1 METLMLIVE
10 CKKPLF
16 LTKQHSPDGTKS
28 YDLAK
33 WCKFEKV
40 EIDSFET
47 LCATLRSLE
56 SEPRKCIIRGDSEI
70 KEGFSNTKQLLANG
84 GQVVP
89 EATRWLLFDFD
100 GRGGKWAEWASEAL
114 SNPEGM
120 VKRFLAEECPKELAE
135 ASVYWQYGSSIGVD
149 KEKFSL
155 HLWVYLS
162 EPVLSPKAYYLQ
174 HGFDGSLDGACQ
186 PHYTATPI
194 FTDMVDPMPVRSGVL
209 VGGGDMDASPI
220 LNIQKTYSNSG
231 DARMVGHKDA
241 RAMMEDYDSLKPDEA
256 GARHPVV
263 ISWSL
268 SAIANGMD
276 SFEVESL
283 VMSKL
288 IEWDK
293 EPAIAQRD
301 AASMVK
307 GAVAM
312 VAAGRVVVDHTTNAE
327 VAFDEDVADV
337 VVEDAAGQTKE
348 LCGPSILDKI
358 KEAPDAYQAFK
369 DNLKDMGS
377 MDEAQLLDLED
388 VLVDV
393 GVIVDSKP
401 KAGQMTRARLGKLV
415 KASGGDGGSGISAE
429 VVERYKET
437 WSQTY
442 CSEKNGAFCYFFYN
456 KADKSL
462 RLASKRDELDS
473 MCSYITAEGKKAQAL
488 LFREEFYRTIHEER
502 QIVEWVPVTKPF
514 GEPMTR
520 FEQRGDGK
528 LNAIV
533 EVSVIKHLELL
544 KNRHD
549 SVEVPERFETLMDKE
564 YAVVWN
570 VLKAVL
576 ARRFLGNKKSTIWVH
591 CSSDWGKSFFFSITD
606 FALTMDNGYSSEN
619 FKGDDPAE
627 LAKYIY
633 LFIDEAEKFS
643 KEMKLDTLS
652 YRRLWGGQT
661 SVKLPAR
668 IIASANS
675 MTDLSGGVD
684 KQLINRVTKIKVDGR
699 KLDDVMS
706 EQGWSTELAKKW
718 YDAMVSRRMHEWLM
732 EWGEADDFTVV
743 TDEVYKA
750 FLKKGVMDDVEDIE
764 ETLKGDFWD
773 HFLWGHLVKVGNLYR
788 LKTRSAGHTTAW
800 ASDEYLYMDNGSDK
814 EPDRRR
820 LYIKGVSAWSET
832 YIKRTFGK
840 KHYAILKAVPNI
852 ETLAQVLGGTRCT
865 KLPNRVSFKGIYF
878 DVAGLEGLEE
888 VFGATK
894 EG

>member
-1 METLMLIVE
+1 MIIVE

-47 LCATLRSLE
+47 LCTTLRSLE

-70 KEGFSNTKQLLANG
+70 KEGFNNTKQLLANG

-100 GRGGKWAEWASEAL
+100 GKKGKWTEWASEAL

-174 HGFDGSLDGACQ
+174 HGFDGSLDGACL

-209 VGGGDMDASPI
+209 VGGGDMDAAPI
-220 LNIQKTYSNSG
+220 LNVQKTYSNSG
-231 DARMVGHKDA
+231 DARMVGHKDP
-241 RAMMEDYDSLKPDEA
+241 RTMMEDYDRLKPDDG

-276 SFEVESL
+276 AFEVESL

-293 EPAIAQRD
+293 DPATAQRD
-301 AASMVK
+301 AVNMVK

-312 VAAGRVVVDHTTNAE
+312 VAAGRVVVDHTTDVM
-327 VAFDEDVADV
+327 VAFDDEEDEKE
-337 VVEDAAGQTKE
+337 VEDPQAQKLE

-358 KEAPDAYQAFK
+358 KDAPDAYQAFK
-369 DNLKDMGS
+369 DNLKRIGS
-377 MDEAQLLDLED
+377 LDATQLLDLED
-388 VLVDV
+388 ILSDR
-393 GVIVDSKP
+393 GVIVDKTP
-401 KAGQMTRARLGKLV
+401 KAGQLTRARLGKLI
-415 KASGGDGGSGISAE
+415 KSSESGGGGGVNSE
-429 VVERYKET
+429 VVARYKET
-437 WSQTY
+437 WKQTY
-442 CSEKNGAFCYFFYN
+442 CAEKNGAFSYFFYN
-456 KADKSL
+456 KTDKTL

-473 MCSYITAEGKKAQAL
+473 MCSYITAEGKKADAL
-488 LFREEFYRTIHEER
+488 LFREEFYRTIHEDR
-502 QIVEWVPVTKPF
+502 QIVEWIPITKPF
-514 GEPMTR
+514 GESMTR
-520 FEQRGDGK
+520 FEQRGDGH

-533 EVSVIKHLELL
+533 EVSVVKQLELL
-544 KNRHD
+544 KNRHS
-549 SVEVPERFETLMDKE
+549 SVDVPDRFATMLDNE
-564 YAVVWN
+564 YGAVWD
-570 VLKAVL
+570 VLKAAL

-591 CSSDWGKSFFFSITD
+591 CTSNWGKSFFFSITD
-606 FALTMDNGYSSEN
+606 FALTMDNGYSSED
-619 FKGDDPAE
+619 FKGDDPAG

-668 IIASANS
+668 IIASANAIS
-675 MTDLSGGVD
+675 DLSGGVD
-684 KQLINRVTKIKVDGR
+684 KQLINRVTKIKVAGR
-699 KLDDVMS
+699 DLDAVFS
-706 EQGWSTELAKKW
+706 EQGWSAEVAKRW
-718 YDAMVSRRMHEWLM
+718 YDALVSRRMHEWLM
-732 EWGEADDFTVV
+732 EWGESADFTVAA
-743 TDEVYKA
+743 DEVYKE
-750 FLKKGVMDDVEDIE
+750 FLKKGVLDDVEDIE

-773 HFLWGHLVKVGNLYR
+773 HFLWGHLLKVGREFR
-788 LKTRSAGHTTAW
+788 LKTRGAGYTTAW
-800 ASDEYLYMDNGSDK
+800 ASDEHLYMDNGSET
-814 EPDRRR
+814 EPERRR
-820 LYIKGVSAWSET
+820 LYIKGVSSWSET

-852 ETLAQVLGGTRCT
+852 DTLANVLGGKRCK
-865 KLPNRVSFKGIYF
+865 KLPNKVSFKGVYF
-878 DVAGLEGLEE
+878 DVSKLEGLEE
-888 VFGATK
+888 LFAGVK